1 MVKIKNHDRFV
12 LITNEHTVS
21 FLFKEGANRPF
32 AVVKSGGREEIERE
46 YINHNRAF
54 SLFPDRVPRIHN
66 YEKEDGAA
74 SFWIEYVQER
84 TMGNLIASSWF
95 KKKRRFVKETRD
107 IFSLLVELMEKCVHQ
122 FETREDIIQQ
132 DDLDS
137 ILSVIGSYFVSK
149 EILPDLRRCFNEII
163 GVKTPLIM
171 QHGDFCVRNILY
183 ADQNR
188 KMIIDW
194 EDSKENH
201 FPLVD
206 FNMLLISLNKL
217 HARLFKCKNDDFF
230 QEAKIKESLLS
241 TKRKLMNLLDL
252 NEDDFTRISLLST
265 AFLCAQN
272 LKKGRNKTASDIFRY
287 LERKV
292 RTPGMDA
299 F

>member
-12 LITNEHTVS
+12 LITNEHSIS
-21 FLFKEGANRPF
+21 FLFKQGANRPF
-32 AVVKSGGREEIERE
+32 ALVKSGSREEIERE

-54 SLFPDRVPRIHN
+54 SLFPNRVPRIYN
-66 YEKEDGAA
+66 YEEEAGAA
-74 SFWIEYVQER
+74 SFRIEYIQER
-84 TMGNLIASSWF
+84 TMGNVIASSWF

-107 IFSLLVELMEKCVHQ
+107 IFSLLVELMEKWGHE
-122 FETREDIIQQ
+122 FETQEDIIQQ
-132 DDLDS
+132 NDLDPV
-137 ILSVIGSYFVSK
+137 LSVIGSYFVSK

-188 KMIIDW
+188 KMVIDW

-201 FPLVD
+201 LPLVD

-217 HARLFKCKNDDFF
+217 YVQLFGCKDGDFS
-230 QEAKIKESLLS
+230 QEAEIKEYLLS
-241 TKRKLMNLLDL
+241 TQKKLMNLLGL
-252 NEDDFTRISLLST
+252 NEEDFNRISLLST